1 MLGDPWLNVFDRVFS
16 GVIVVRVT
24 DYGEIDAW
32 YRKILIELAKVSA
45 MDGQIS
51 FCETMTGYPKCGF
64 ERTRT
69 S

>member
-1 MLGDPWLNVFDRVFS
+1 MLGDSWLNIFDGVFS

-32 YRKILIELAKVSA
+32 YRKILIELSKVSA

-51 FCETMTGYPKCGF
+51 FCEPN
-64 ERTRT
+64 ERVL
-69 S
+69 